1 MSTFAWS
8 TFFELVG
15 KVFTAIV
22 AAVGAW
28 WAFEKWRT
36 RDEHF
41 PRMYFE
47 VTANFLGIQDSQMV
61 VEIVAALENKGVV
74 PLTIKNLDFK
84 LRGIDSL
91 DPIEIG
97 DESIRRQVNFPRLIA
112 EGKFIPAAWTYSF
125 VYPGVRTEYNFVAV
139 IPSGISFI
147 RVQADFEYLTAGRSH
162 HAAKIY
168 KIPDPSSQSCDTKPT

>member
-1 MSTFAWS
+1 MPTFTWS
-8 TFFELVG
+8 AFFEFIG
-15 KVFTAIV
+15 KGFTAIV

-28 WAFEKWRT
+28 WAFEKWRK

-47 VTANFLGIQDSQMV
+47 VTANFLGLQDGQMI
-61 VEIVAALENKGVV
+61 VEVVAALENKGVV

-84 LRGIDSL
+84 LRGIHSHDRV
-91 DPIEIG
+91 EIG

-112 EGKFIPAAWTYSF
+112 EGKFIPATWAYSF
-125 VYPGVRTEYNFVAV
+125 IYPGVRTEYNFVAA
-139 IPSGISFI
+139 IPADISFI
-147 RVQADFEYLTAGRSH
+147 RVQADFEYLTSGRSH

-168 KIPDPSSQSCDTKPT
+168 KLPSTDSQSGDTQSA